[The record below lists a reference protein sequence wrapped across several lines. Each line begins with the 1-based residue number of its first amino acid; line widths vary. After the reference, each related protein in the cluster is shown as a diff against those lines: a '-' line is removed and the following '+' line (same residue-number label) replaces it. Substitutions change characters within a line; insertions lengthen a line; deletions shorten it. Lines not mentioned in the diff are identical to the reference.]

1 MDLLKAAAELSKLER
16 TKIRIR
22 ATNETATIIPPGSF
36 GNYIT
41 LRIDKTGKHTR
52 LRPKEV
58 ELIEIQ
64 KPKKSAPML
73 IGAQCGLCNDN
84 AATSKCTECGIPICT
99 QGCSLANWK
108 KVHRACRI
116 RRKRNN

>member
-1 MDLLKAAAELSKLER
+1 MDLLKAAVELSKLER

-36 GNYIT
+36 GDYIT

-84 AATSKCTECGIPICT
+84 AATSKCTEC
-99 QGCSLANWK
+99 
-108 KVHRACRI
+108 
-116 RRKRNN
+116 